1 MIKAKARNLL
11 ELLREGKGIGGRF
24 SNYHDKETGKI
35 IDVIVNECKSLVKNS
50 EGELRQYESTTSI
63 GHIRE
68 IVDQL
73 LSDKNI
79 IGAVQAGVVMRNN
92 GILGLAKELKV
103 TKTVDEHGKLKLDI
117 EKPFPDN
124 FRDILTGTYNEKE
137 LREKIIKPYVAG
149 LCEES
154 EELSKRHVW
163 SRRLNPF
170 RPRKLSTNELQ
181 KRYSKYLEKHTDLD
195 EENVIFKNEDA
206 NKADTFE
213 YVAEEETDL
222 KNMEISNQGGIIAF
236 RYNISKIAEY
246 TSDETEINHTE
257 LLKKANVSIEDLKS
271 IISFN
276 LTIILESGKEFQ
288 TTITLDLPIDTVVN
302 EGVASIEY
310 TDMSEFVF
318 KRIQN

>member
-1 MIKAKARNLL
+1 MI
-11 ELLREGKGIGGRF
+11 RF
-24 SNYHDKETGKI
+24 
-35 IDVIVNECKSLVKNS
+35 
-50 EGELRQYESTTSI
+50 
-63 GHIRE
+63 
-68 IVDQL
+68 
-73 LSDKNI
+73 
-79 IGAVQAGVVMRNN
+79 
-92 GILGLAKELKV
+92 
-103 TKTVDEHGKLKLDI
+103 
-117 EKPFPDN
+117 
-124 FRDILTGTYNEKE
+124 FRDIKNHKAFHFAIFLIIIVIILFFLGVIVLRYNVEGETNMPFVLTKISVVSQSEGADIESQGTRWAFDVNENNDIYIYIDKNPDYDKQE
-137 LREKIIKPYVAG
+137 LIKSVKIDSINIEKKPNLG
-149 LCEES
+149 E
-154 EELSKRHVW
+154 
-163 SRRLNPF
+163 
-170 RPRKLSTNELQ
+170 TNFY
-181 KRYSKYLEKHTDLD
+181 RTDLD
-195 EENVIFKNEDA
+195 EENVIFKNEDS
-206 NKADTFE
+206 NKVDTFE